1 MSTRCVPGP
10 RGTARPV
17 AAVFA
22 LAAAVALSAPVASG
36 AGAVAAPAAPQGAS
50 TLSAEEIVAKY
61 VAARGGLKKIRSVQS
76 LRESGRMT
84 TGANRQAVVVRE
96 LKRPF
101 KSRIEITSQGT
112 TAVVASNGTKG
123 WRMSPFEGDTAP
135 VVLPAEAVQEAIEQA
150 DIEGPL
156 VDWKAKG
163 HRIELAGRETVGTHD
178 AFKIK
183 MTLKSGGTRY
193 EYIDAKTFDRVRAD
207 STRTLKGV
215 PTRVTMTFDGYKKTA
230 GLAFPRTVTV
240 DIEGRPQ
247 TMRVMVDKVE
257 VNPAIPDDRFE
268 QAPGA
273 SN

>member
-1 MSTRCVPGP
+1 MSIRCMPGP
-10 RGTARPV
+10 GRQALSVASALALV
-17 AAVFA
+17 AALA
-22 LAAAVALSAPVASG
+22 LIVPVASG
-36 AGAVAAPAAPQGAS
+36 SDAFAAPAAPAGAS
-50 TLSAEEIVAKY
+50 TLTAEEIVAKY

-84 TGANRQAVVVRE
+84 TGANREAVVVRE

-101 KSRIEITSQGT
+101 KSRIEMTSQGT
-112 TAVVASNGTKG
+112 TAVVASDGTKA

-163 HRIELAGRETVGTHD
+163 HRIDLAGRETVGTHD
-178 AFKIK
+178 AYKIK
-183 MTLKSGGTRY
+183 MTLKSGATRY
-193 EYIDAKTFDRVRAD
+193 EYIDAKTFNRVRAD

-215 PTRVTMTFDGYKKTA
+215 PTRVTMSFGDFKKTA
-230 GLAFPRTVTV
+230 GLSFPRLVTV

-247 TMRVMVDKVE
+247 TMRVVVEKVE
-257 VNPAIPDDRFE
+257 INPALADGRFE